1 MDNKKN
7 FLIIIG
13 VAILAIIVVMAV
25 VMAGNQKPASNNSGG
40 GEVEVKV
47 APTDLDTEQVIAT
60 PEEVMQAKPV
70 VEGTSKVMDNIVV
83 TPTGKPVKNDAR
95 PGSPEAPQQTAPI
108 SVEDLPSGSVKLTGS
123 ADGFKP
129 STFEVKAGQLVT
141 MSLTSVDK
149 MTHVLLFDDPTLAAV
164 AIGVGPD
171 ETRAITFNA
180 PKAGEYAFHCDVPGH
195 AARGEKGTVIVK

>member
-108 SVEDLPSGSVKLTGS
+108 SVEDLPSG
-123 ADGFKP
+123 
-129 STFEVKAGQLVT
+129 
-141 MSLTSVDK
+141 
-149 MTHVLLFDDPTLAAV
+149 
-164 AIGVGPD
+164 
-171 ETRAITFNA
+171 
-180 PKAGEYAFHCDVPGH
+180 
-195 AARGEKGTVIVK
+195 

>member
-7 FLIIIG
+7 LLIIAG
-13 VAILAIIVVMAV
+13 VAVLAIVLVMVV
-25 VMAGNQKPASNNSGG
+25 VMAGNKNSGSKTAK
-40 GEVEVKV
+40 EPEIKV
-47 APTDLDTEQVIAT
+47 APTNLDTEKAIAT

-70 VEGTSKVMDNIVV
+70 VEGTSKVMENIVV

-108 SVEDLPSGSVKLTGS
+108 SVEALPSGSVNLTGS
-123 ADGFKP
+123 AEGFKP

-141 MSLTSVDK
+141 LSLTSVDK
-149 MTHVLLFDDPTLAAV
+149 MTHVLLFDDSVLAAV

-195 AARGEKGTVIVK
+195 AARGEKGIMIVK